1 MNYSNFFQDKIIE
14 QKTINTISSKNRSN
28 HSKNRSIYKYRA
40 CTILKMKPEEK
51 VYKAY
56 FESKKNSLYFNE
68 IKELSKLSDSSLT
81 NTLNKLLHNNILTRE
96 KTKSNTF
103 YKIKDKKLF
112 ALKFSE
118 IAINKFNNLNIGVKT
133 PLRNFL
139 KNIPK
144 EIYAIILF
152 GSASRKEEQKGS
164 DIDLLI
170 IANKKTDLTD
180 NKKEAEITSKHSISK
195 FQATIKQFIQNK
207 DDVIIQS
214 RKIGFPIYKEQNF
227 YEVILDEY

>member
-1 MNYSNFFQDKIIE
+1 
-14 QKTINTISSKNRSN
+14 
-28 HSKNRSIYKYRA
+28 
-40 CTILKMKPEEK
+40 MKPEDK
-51 VYKAY
+51 IYKAY
-56 FESKKNSLYFNE
+56 FESKKNTLYFNE

-81 NTLNKLLHNNILTRE
+81 NTLNKLVKNNVLAQE

-118 IAINKFNNLNIGVKT
+118 IAIQTLNNLNIGIKA

-144 EIYAIILF
+144 EIYTIVLF
-152 GSASRKEEQKGS
+152 GSTSRKEEQKGS

-170 IANKKTDLTD
+170 VASKRIDLND
-180 NKKEAEITSKHSISK
+180 NKKEAELTSKHPVSI
-195 FQATIKQFIQNK
+195 FQMTIEQFTQNK
-207 DDVIIQS
+207 DDIIIQA
-214 RKIGFPIYKEQNF
+214 RKTGFPIYKEQNF

>member
-1 MNYSNFFQDKIIE
+1 MSWLKDDKY
-14 QKTINTISSKNRSN
+14 NHSKNRSN
-28 HSKNRSIYKYRA
+28 HSKNGSIYKYWSF
-40 CTILKMKPEEK
+40 TILEMKPEEK
-51 VYKAY
+51 IYKAY
-56 FESKKNSLYFNE
+56 FESKKNTLYFNE

-81 NTLNKLLHNNILTRE
+81 NTLNKLVHNNILTQE

-112 ALKFSE
+112 TLKFSE
-118 IAINKFNNLNIGVKT
+118 IAIQEFNKLNIGVKN

-144 EIYAIILF
+144 EIYTIILF

-170 IANKKTDLTD
+170 IVTKKTDLTN
-180 NKKEAEITSKHSISK
+180 NKKEAEITSKHSISI

-207 DDVIIQS
+207 DDVIIQA
-214 RKIGFPIYKEQNF
+214 RKIGFPICKEQNF
-227 YEVILDEY
+227 YEVILDEYW

>member
-1 MNYSNFFQDKIIE
+1 
-14 QKTINTISSKNRSN
+14 
-28 HSKNRSIYKYRA
+28 
-40 CTILKMKPEEK
+40 MKPEEK

-56 FESKKNSLYFNE
+56 FESKKLSLYFNE
-68 IKELSKLSDSSLT
+68 IKALSKLSDSSLT
-81 NTLNKLLHNNILTRE
+81 NTLNKLIKNNTLTQE

-118 IAINKFNNLNIGVKT
+118 IAIQKFNSLKTTVKV

-144 EIYAIILF
+144 EIYTIILF
-152 GSASRKEEQKGS
+152 GSSSRKEEQKES

-170 IANKKTDLTD
+170 IANKKVDLTK
-180 NKKEAEITSKHSISK
+180 NKKEAEITSKHPISI
-195 FQATIKQFIQNK
+195 FQASINQFIENK
-207 DDVIIQS
+207 DDIIVQA
-214 RKIGFPIYKEQNF
+214 RKTGFPISKEQNF
-227 YEVILDEY
+227 YEIIFDEY